1 MIGRGKHHA
10 LLLLV
15 PIYKTVMD
23 NCRIESNVRA
33 WLKEPP
39 GAFHYGQARLG
50 WSLRWLRSP
59 LRIDPVMEAVCIAHD
74 GNPDSR
80 DDR

>member
-1 MIGRGKHHA
+1 
-10 LLLLV
+10 
-15 PIYKTVMD
+15 MD
-23 NCRIESNVRA
+23 DSRIESNVRA

-39 GAFHYGQARLG
+39 GAFHYGQAR
-50 WSLRWLRSP
+50 WLVTAMVKVT

-74 GNPDSR
+74 GNLDSR